1 MSETLKNTLGTQ
13 FVLHARRVQLVDVDE
28 QPQQPSNSFM
38 KFCGRCGEMQMH
50 TRQDNYT
57 ECQCCGR
64 RKYNV
69 QQPAAD

>member
-28 QPQQPSNSFM
+28 RPVSNSFM
-38 KFCGRCGEMQMH
+38 KFCPPCGEMTMH
-50 TRQDNYT
+50 ERYEEYT
-57 ECQCCGR
+57 ECLFCHER
-64 RKYNV
+64 TTRHV